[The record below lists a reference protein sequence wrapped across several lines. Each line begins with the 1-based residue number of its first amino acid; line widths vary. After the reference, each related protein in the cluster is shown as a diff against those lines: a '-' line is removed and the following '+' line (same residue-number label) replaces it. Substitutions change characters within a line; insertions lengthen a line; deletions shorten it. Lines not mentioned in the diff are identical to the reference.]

1 MKLKQRHSWK
11 RAALTLLVFLLTAA
25 TAWAVHTDPQVSIV
39 NGPTYGTQA
48 ESTSLTLRIWF
59 WNYDGGNAFF
69 TGDTYLTIDG
79 NTTVKLNGMWSTFTT
94 SNEDDVKKKSGSG
107 NYGSQGTIYLNNTKV
122 GTAQFKNLQK
132 DQGGASANNGKW
144 NTIDLVLS
152 FNENFSFYGHRFGV
166 KGQWHDYCDS
176 DAEYTSEKH
185 PTVTIS
191 GYPRATS
198 VKLTRNDNTPKTVT
212 VTWDYERYDIFAR
225 KSGEWHIFRNGN
237 KIGTTRY
244 STKTFTDNNV
254 PIETGNR
261 TYTYTV
267 SFCPKDMTITATRP
281 AGLYSTASFSTNL
294 QYVNLGAGGDYR
306 IDTPPY
312 YVDGIF
318 NFYKVGQTVSIKLN
332 DAYKII
338 DSNVS
343 GLGGASASVAS
354 DKRGF
359 SFTMP
364 SSSINNSI
372 KATLTEVHTI
382 SGVPSNLSLSN
393 PYTTI
398 QGTKYYKSGAEYTI
412 SPTDKT
418 KTVITSCTAKGAT
431 VSNVSGAGA
440 TLKIN
445 SNLDGNVTVTATTAN
460 IYSVSLGNRVSI
472 TSGSPAA
479 TYDGIAYFTA
489 GTQITLGTDD
499 GLLPNHYIVNG
510 SAISGNTFTMP
521 AKNTTVSVNATDLW
535 GVMAGANGS
544 SAKPYVITTTAG
556 LDRLAEKVN
565 SSNDYVLNYA
575 GKYFELGADIAYDR
589 SVKNNYTP
597 IGEESKFFSGHFD
610 GKGHKVSG
618 ININKNSEGYK
629 GIFGNVSNNDGS
641 AEIKNVTIDDSYIE
655 GRSQSGGIVGNSNKC
670 TVTNCHATASV
681 TIHGSYSWADAH
693 GGIVGYNNRGRV
705 IGCTSSAN
713 VTAGKYSDTND
724 YISGT
729 NTYGGIVGNNYYGTV
744 ENCLVY
750 GGTIN
755 GRQQIGAVVGQN
767 WYGSLSNNRYSGFV
781 SVKGKQSQL
790 NLGVGTDSQDGAD
803 FACAIAPY
811 EGVTLNFSLGTPT
824 TEYDY
829 NGLKIYPTGMSYD
842 GKYYNYLANGDD
854 ISGDITFTATYTGVV
869 PEEHIVAGFG
879 WASEADQT
887 KVNMDWTATDGSATC
902 TLNTYLAN
910 NYYIAPSFRDI
921 SWGTGDGS
929 KDHPYIITSVYGMNR
944 LAREV
949 NNGTTYSGKYVE
961 PGANITYDKTVENN
975 YTPVGNGNNNQF
987 CGNFDGK
994 GYAISGI
1001 NINNALDNQAVF
1013 GCVNGGTIQN
1023 LTLSNS
1029 TIRAGREMGGIVGK
1043 STDAVINC
1051 HVTADVTLSGTY
1063 RVGGIAGESNA
1074 LIKGCTSAATVS
1086 CSGSGFGGVAG
1097 YLNVSG
1103 KMQDCLYYGNQFE
1116 ISGIRRYGALAG
1128 YVERGGA
1135 LSDCYSTAD
1144 MAEVNCEDHPGVHR
1158 AVVLDSKP
1166 SNMGKEVYTYGEG
1179 NYVGITTYENGI
1191 SFNGKYYFLAYTI
1204 SLAASP
1210 ADYGNVTGS
1219 DVYKK
1224 GERVTVVAMAN
1235 EEYEFVKWTDSKG
1248 VTVSTDAEFSFV
1260 ATADSA
1266 LTANFDL
1273 KHYTLTATVKGIYF
1287 KDAEYHKIT
1296 SATRGQVVRLTVDR
1310 EILEVSEGK
1319 YLAGYETNVE
1329 GVTVSDYDVF
1339 TMPAQNVTAAPRWED
1354 RSLKIIDLT
1363 DKMALDVPEKSFN
1376 LENLFTYVT
1385 IQDVETGET
1394 MSFFDAMMKGSELKN
1409 GVRYLLD
1416 LNLDNE
1422 VDIQIERT
1430 RTKKEPITLIYQV
1443 KRVSGADKLTSN
1455 YTASFPSLGLYY
1467 NDPYNGVIFKFND
1480 EFESEELDMMLF
1492 PLANNSQNNSFFLQ
1506 MFHGE
1511 EMDESIYEGMGVYLQ
1526 GRTLWCDGD
1535 WNTICLPFEV
1545 DLTDKK
1551 CTLYGAIAR
1560 TLESATLTNDGQ
1572 SLKLNFGDPVET
1584 LEAGVPYIIKWAASD
1599 NNIVNPVFK
1608 NVTIDL
1614 TEHSMESTEPA
1625 HFFGTYDKLTFET
1638 ENQDIL
1644 FLGSNNKLYYPDGK
1658 AATNIGA
1665 CRAYF
1670 RLGAEMNATQIR
1682 DFILDFDDEGTVTIQ
1697 NAFVQVDEN
1706 GDAWFSL
1713 EGVKSQGEATQKG
1726 LLINNNKKVFIK

>member
-1 MKLKQRHSWK
+1 MKLKQRHFWK
-11 RAALTLLVFLLTAA
+11 RAALTLLVFLLTTA
-25 TAWAVHTDPQVSIV
+25 TSWASDTNPQVRISS
-39 NGPTYGTQA
+39 GPTYGTDA
-48 ESTSLTLRIWF
+48 KSTDITLRIWF
-59 WNYDGGNAFF
+59 WNYDGDNARF

-79 NTTVKLNGMWSTFTT
+79 TETVKLNEMWGTFIT
-94 SNEDDVKKKSGSG
+94 SNEDDVKGKSGSG
-107 NYGSQGTIYLNNTKV
+107 TYGNPGTIYLNGTKV
-122 GTAQFKNLQK
+122 GSAQFKNLQK
-132 DQGGASANNGKW
+132 NQKEGSANNGKW

-152 FNENFSFYGHRFGV
+152 FYVNFSFYGHTFGV
-166 KGQWHDYCDS
+166 KGYWLDKCDKPVKS
-176 DAEYTSEKH
+176 NTLWH
-185 PTVTIS
+185 PTVSIP
-191 GYPRATS
+191 GFPRAKS
-198 VKLTRNDNTPKTVT
+198 VTLSRSDNTPKTVKL
-212 VTWDYERYDIFAR
+212 TWSSETFNNNANT
-225 KSGEWHIFRNGN
+225 SGKWYIFRDGN
-237 KIGTTRY
+237 QIGTTNY
-244 STKTFTDNNV
+244 GTKTFTDNDV
-254 PIETGNR
+254 PIEGVNK

-267 SFCPKDMTITATRP
+267 TYCPPTFTSISSTSP
-281 AGLYSTASFSTNL
+281 AGLYSTASFSINL
-294 QYVNLGAGGDYR
+294 RYVNLGLNGDYR
-306 IDTPPY
+306 IANTPY
-312 YVDGIF
+312 YVNGLY
-318 NFYKVGQTVSIKLN
+318 NYYKVGQTVSIKLN

-354 DKRGF
+354 DRRGF

-382 SGVPSNLSLSN
+382 SGVPSNLTISN

-398 QGTKYYKSGAEYTI
+398 QGTNYYKSGAEYTI

-418 KTVITSCTAKGAT
+418 KTVITSCTAKGAM

-445 SNLDGNVTVTATTAN
+445 SNLDGNVTVTATTAD

-472 TSGSPAA
+472 TSGTPAA

-499 GLLPNHYIVNG
+499 GLLLNHYIVNG

-544 SAKPYVITTTAG
+544 STKPYIITTTAG
-556 LDRLAEKVN
+556 LDLLAEKEN
-565 SSNDYVLNYA
+565 GGKDYIDT
-575 GKYFELGADIAYDR
+575 YFELGNDIAYDKK
-589 SVKNNYTP
+589 VVNNYTP
-597 IGEESKFFSGHFD
+597 IGTGSNIFRGHFD

-618 ININKNSEGYK
+618 INLNLNEYSLGL
-629 GIFGNVSNNDGS
+629 FGHIGDRATVC
-641 AEIKNVTIDDSYIE
+641 NVTVDNTNIN
-655 GRSQSGGIVGNSNKC
+655 GNKSGGSIGGIAGLNEGG
-670 TVTNCHATASV
+670 TITNCHVTSSV
-681 TIHGSYSWADAH
+681 SVSGKEMNV
-693 GGIVGYNNRGRV
+693 GGIVGYNCYLWPSMSSV
-705 IGCTSSAN
+705 VEGCSSSAA
-713 VTAGKYSDTND
+713 VSC
-724 YISGT
+724 IS
-729 NTYGGIVGNNYYGTV
+729 NAGGIAGQN
-744 ENCLVY
+744 EKSIIKNCLVY
-750 GGTIN
+750 GGYIVGGSLT
-755 GRQQIGAVVGQN
+755 GAVTGKEIS
-767 WYGSLSNNRYSGFV
+767 GTLSNNRYSGFV
-781 SVKGKQSQL
+781 SVNGKQSQL

-829 NGLKIYPTGMSYD
+829 NGLKIYPTGISYD
-842 GKYYNYLANGDD
+842 GKYYNYIANGDD

-887 KVNMDWTATDGSATC
+887 EVNMDWTATDGSATC
-902 TLNTYLAN
+902 TLNTYLAT

-929 KDHPYIITSVYGMNR
+929 KDHPYIITSVKGMNK

-949 NNGTTYSGKYVE
+949 NNGTTYSGKYFE
-961 PGANITYDKTVENN
+961 LGANITYDKTVENN
-975 YTPVGNGNNNQF
+975 YTPIGKDFYKQF

-1001 NINNALDNQAVF
+1001 NINNTLPYQAVF
-1013 GCVNGGTIQN
+1013 GRVDGGTIQN

-1029 TIRAGREMGGIVGK
+1029 TIQAGAEMGGIVSVADG
-1043 STDAVINC
+1043 SIINC
-1051 HVTADVTLSGTY
+1051 HVTSDVTLSGTY
-1063 RVGGIAGESNA
+1063 CVGGIAGQSTT
-1074 LIKGCTSAATVS
+1074 LIQGCTSAATVS
-1086 CSGSGFGGVAG
+1086 CSKSDCGGVAG
-1097 YLNVSG
+1097 VLSVGG
-1103 KMQDCLYYGNQFE
+1103 KMQDCLYYGNKFE
-1116 ISGIRRYGALAG
+1116 ISGISSYGALAG
-1128 YVERGGA
+1128 YLMNGV
-1135 LSDCYSTAD
+1135 SSIIDCYSTAD
-1144 MAEVNCEDHPGVHR
+1144 MAEVGGKDHNGVHR
-1158 AVVLDSKP
+1158 AVALDSKP
-1166 SNMGKEVYTYGEG
+1166 SNMGEEVKTYGEG

-1191 SFNGKYYFLAYTI
+1191 SYNGKYYIVAYTI
-1204 SLAASP
+1204 TLAANP
-1210 ADYGNVTGS
+1210 ADYGSVTGS
-1219 DVYKK
+1219 GVYKK
-1224 GERVTVVAMAN
+1224 GERVTVVASAN

-1248 VTVSTDAEFSFV
+1248 VTVSTDTEFTFV

-1273 KHYTLTATVKGIYF
+1273 KHYTLTATVEGIYF
-1287 KDAEYHKIT
+1287 KDADNYKIT
-1296 SATRGQVVRLTVDR
+1296 TATRGQVVRLTVDR
-1310 EILEVSEGK
+1310 KILEVPEGK
-1319 YLAGYETNVE
+1319 YLAGYVTNVE
-1329 GVTVSDYDVF
+1329 GVTVSDYDAF

-1354 RSLKIIDLT
+1354 RSFKIIDLT
-1363 DKMALDVPEKSFN
+1363 DKTALDVPEKSFN
-1376 LENLFTYVT
+1376 IEYLLAYMN

-1394 MSFFDAMMKGSELKN
+1394 MSYIDAMMNEEKLMGGL
-1409 GVRYLLD
+1409 RFLLD

-1430 RTKKEPITLIYQV
+1430 RTQKEPITVIYQV

-1455 YTASFPSLGLYY
+1455 YTASFPSLALYY
-1467 NDPYNGVIFKFND
+1467 NDPYNGIIFKFND

-1492 PLANNSQNNSFFLQ
+1492 PLANNSQYNSIYLQ
-1506 MFHGE
+1506 MFYSE
-1511 EMDESIYEGMGVYLQ
+1511 EMAESIYEGMGVLLQ

-1551 CTLYGAIAR
+1551 CPLYGAIAR

-1599 NNIVNPVFK
+1599 HNIVNPVFK
-1608 NVTIDL
+1608 NVTVDL
-1614 TEHSMESTEPA
+1614 TERNFSNIETELVESTEPVQ
-1625 HFFGTYDKLTFET
+1625 FIGTYDKLTFEA

-1706 GDAWFSL
+1706 GNAWFSL

-1726 LLINNNKKVFIK
+1726 LLINNNKIVLVK

>member
-1 MKLKQRHSWK
+1 MKLKQRHFWK
-11 RAALTLLVFLLTAA
+11 RAALTLLVFLLTTA
-25 TAWAVHTDPQVSIV
+25 TSWASDTNPQVRISS
-39 NGPTYGTQA
+39 GPTYGTDA
-48 ESTSLTLRIWF
+48 KSTDITLRIWF
-59 WNYDGGNAFF
+59 WNYDGDNARF

-79 NTTVKLNGMWSTFTT
+79 TETVKLNEMWGTFIT
-94 SNEDDVKKKSGSG
+94 SNEDDVKGKSGSG
-107 NYGSQGTIYLNNTKV
+107 TYGNPGTIYLNGTKV
-122 GTAQFKNLQK
+122 GSAQFKNLQK
-132 DQGGASANNGKW
+132 KQEGGSANNGKW

-152 FNENFSFYGHRFGV
+152 FYVNFSFYGHTFGV
-166 KGQWHDYCDS
+166 KGNWLDKCDKPVKS
-176 DAEYTSEKH
+176 NKLWH
-185 PTVTIS
+185 PTVTIP
-191 GYPRATS
+191 GFPRATS
-198 VKLTRNDNTPKTVT
+198 VKLTRSDNTPKTVKL
-212 VTWDYERYDIFAR
+212 TWSSETFNNNANT
-225 KSGEWHIFRNGN
+225 SGKWYIFRDGN
-237 KIGTTRY
+237 QIGTTNY
-244 STKTFTDNNV
+244 STKTFTDNDV
-254 PIETGNR
+254 PIEGVNK

-267 SFCPKDMTITATRP
+267 TYCPPTFTSISSTSP
-281 AGLYSTASFSTNL
+281 AGLYSTASFSINL
-294 QYVNLGAGGDYR
+294 RYVNLGLNGDYR
-306 IDTPPY
+306 IANTPY
-312 YVDGIF
+312 YVNGLY
-318 NFYKVGQTVSIKLN
+318 NYYKVGQTVSIKLTN
-332 DAYKII
+332 AYKII
-338 DSNVS
+338 DSSVS
-343 GLGGASASVAS
+343 GIGGASASVTS

-382 SGVPSNLSLSN
+382 SGVPSNLNLSN

-431 VSNVSGAGA
+431 VSNVSGASA

-445 SNLDGNVTVTATTAN
+445 SNLDGNVTVTATTAD
-460 IYSVSLGNRVSI
+460 IYSVSLGKGVSI
-472 TSGSPAA
+472 TSGTPAA

-499 GLLPNHYIVNG
+499 GLLLNNYIVNG

-521 AKNTTVSVNATDLW
+521 AKNTTVTVNATDLW

-544 SAKPYVITTTAG
+544 SAKPYIITTTAG

-565 SSNDYVLNYA
+565 SGNDHILNYA

-589 SVKNNYTP
+589 SVTNNYTP

-629 GIFGNVSNNDGS
+629 GIFGHVYNKDGS

-655 GRSQSGGIVGNSNKC
+655 GRSQCAGIVGGNNNS
-670 TVTNCHATASV
+670 TVSNCHATTSV
-681 TIHGSYSWADAH
+681 TIHGSYSWADDH
-693 GGIVGYNNRGRV
+693 GGIVGYNNGGQV
-705 IGCTSSAN
+705 IGCTSGAN
-713 VTAGKYSDTND
+713 VTVGKYSDTND

-729 NTYGGIVGNNYYGTV
+729 NDYGGIVGYNNNGTV
-744 ENCLVY
+744 KNCLVY
-750 GGTIN
+750 GGTID
-755 GRQQIGAVVGQN
+755 GRTNVGAVVGEN
-767 WYGSLSNNRYSGFV
+767 WRGSLSNNRYSGFV

-790 NLGVGTDSQDGAD
+790 NLGVGKDSQDGAD
-803 FACAIAPY
+803 FACAIAPN

-887 KVNMDWTATDGSATC
+887 EVGMDWTATDGSATC
-902 TLNTYLAN
+902 TLNTYLAT

-949 NNGTTYSGKYVE
+949 NNGTTYSGKYFE
-961 PGANITYDKTVENN
+961 LGANITYGKTVENN

-1001 NINNALDNQAVF
+1001 NINNTLDNQAVF

-1029 TIRAGREMGGIVGK
+1029 TIHAGREMGGIVGK

-1086 CSGSGFGGVAG
+1086 CSGSGCGGVAG

-1103 KMQDCLYYGNQFE
+1103 KMQDCLYYGNQLE

-1128 YVERGGA
+1128 YVELGGA

-1144 MAEVNCEDHPGVHR
+1144 MAEVNSEDHPGVHR
-1158 AVVLDSKP
+1158 AVALDSKP
-1166 SNMGKEVYTYGEG
+1166 SNMGEEVYTYGEG

-1219 DVYKK
+1219 GVYKK
-1224 GERVTVVAMAN
+1224 GERVTVVASAN

-1248 VTVSTDAEFSFV
+1248 VTVSTDAEFTFI

-1273 KHYTLTATVKGIYF
+1273 KHYTLTATVEGIYF
-1287 KDAEYHKIT
+1287 KDADNHKIT
-1296 SATRGQVVRLTVDR
+1296 SATRGQVVSLTVDR
-1310 EILEVSEGK
+1310 NILEVPEGK
-1319 YLAGYETNVE
+1319 YLAGYVTNVE
-1329 GVTVSDYDVF
+1329 GVTVSYDVF

-1354 RSLKIIDLT
+1354 RSLCIIDLT
-1363 DKMALDVPEKSFN
+1363 DETAQN
-1376 LENLFTYVT
+1376 LPKDLNFEYLFAYVT
-1385 IQDVETGET
+1385 IQDVKTGET
-1394 MSFFDAMMKGSELKN
+1394 RSFFDAMMNEEELME
-1409 GVRYLLD
+1409 GVRFLLD

-1422 VDIQIERT
+1422 ADIQIEHT
-1430 RTKKEPITLIYQV
+1430 RTQKEPITLVNQA
-1443 KRVSGADKLTSN
+1443 KRASGADKLTSN
-1455 YTASFPSLGLYY
+1455 YTVSFPSFTLYY

-1492 PLANNSQNNSFFLQ
+1492 PLANNSQYNSIYLQ
-1506 MFHGE
+1506 MFYGE
-1511 EMDESIYEGMGVYLQ
+1511 EMAESIYEGMGVLLQ

-1551 CTLYGAIAR
+1551 CPLYGAIAR

-1572 SLKLNFGDPVET
+1572 SLKLNFSDPVET

-1625 HFFGTYDKLTFET
+1625 LFIGTYDKLTFET

-1706 GDAWFSL
+1706 GNAWFSL